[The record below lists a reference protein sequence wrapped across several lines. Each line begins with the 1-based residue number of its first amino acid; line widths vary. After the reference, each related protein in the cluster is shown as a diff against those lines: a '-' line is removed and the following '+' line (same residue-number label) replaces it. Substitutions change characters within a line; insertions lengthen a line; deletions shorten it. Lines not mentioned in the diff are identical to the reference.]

1 MSLKGSFS
9 RLTGLSAGALL
20 LLGASAATTT
30 ASAAEFTMKIGLG
43 TFKDVQ
49 HQWSDWMKETIE
61 ANSKG
66 RIEVKVFPKS
76 QLGNI
81 FRMVEGVQLGTIE
94 ALVAP
99 MDFYAG
105 IDSKFGVFSIPVLFK
120 DKTNAAKSLQDPDL
134 NKEIRSIGTE
144 KGNILPI
151 SVFPHSTAHYF
162 GKKPIRRL
170 DDFKGLKLRVNATA
184 AEREK
189 MSRFGATAVPMPLS
203 EVVPGLQR
211 GTIDGTMSGTVVY
224 VVFKFNQVGQVLT
237 QTNDTMILSA
247 GLVSKTWLDTLPAD
261 LQKVVIDAGISL
273 QERTTKFSD
282 TSEQAMVKRWISEGG
297 ELISLPDT
305 DLAKIRS
312 SLASVG
318 EDVTKDDPALNAFY
332 KKVQSTASKY

>member
-1 MSLKGSFS
+1 MTLKGSFS
-9 RLTGLSAGALL
+9 RLTGLTAGALL

-30 ASAAEFTMKIGLG
+30 ATAAEFTMKIGLG

-105 IDSKFGVFSIPVLFK
+105 IDSRFGVFSIPVLFK
-120 DKTNAAKSLQDPDL
+120 DKTNAAKSLLDADL
-134 NKEIRSIGTE
+134 NKKIRAIGADKNVVTV
-144 KGNILPI
+144 

-170 DDFKGLKLRVNATA
+170 ADFKGLKLRVNATP

-189 MSRFGATAVPMPLS
+189 MSRFGATAVPMPLN

-224 VVFKFNQVGQVLT
+224 VVFKFNQVGKVLT

-247 GLVSKTWLDTLPAD
+247 GLVSKTWLDKLPAD
-261 LQKVVIDAGISL
+261 LQKVVLDAGIAL
-273 QERTTKFSD
+273 QERTSKFSD
-282 TSEQAMVKRWISEGG
+282 TSEQAMVKRWIAEGG
-297 ELISLPDT
+297 ELISLPDD
-305 DLAKIRS
+305 DLATIRK

-332 KKVQSTASKY
+332 KQVRSTAAKY

>member
-1 MSLKGSFS
+1 MTLKQRFS
-9 RLTGLSAGALL
+9 RSAALAAGAGL
-20 LLGASAATTT
+20 LLGAAATT
-30 ASAAEFTMKIGLG
+30 ANAQEFTMKIGLG

-49 HQWSDWMKETIE
+49 HQWADWMEETIE
-61 ANSKG
+61 ANSNG
-66 RIEVKVFPKS
+66 RIDVQVFPKS

-81 FRMVEGVQLGTIE
+81 FRMVEGVQLGTLE
-94 ALVAP
+94 SVVAP

-105 IDSKFGVFSIPVLFK
+105 IDPKFGVFSIPVLFK
-120 DKTNAAKSLQDPDL
+120 DKTNAAKALLDSDL
-134 NKEIRSIGTE
+134 NKEIRSIGADKNVVT
-144 KGNILPI
+144 I

-162 GKKPIRRL
+162 GKEPIRRL

-189 MSRFGATAVPMPLS
+189 MKRFGATAVPMPLN

-224 VVFKFNQVGQVLT
+224 VVFKFNQVGKVLT

-247 GLVSKTWLDTLPAD
+247 GLVSKTWFDKLPAD
-261 LQKVVIDAGISL
+261 LQKVVLDAGVGL
-273 QERTTKFSD
+273 QARTTEFSD
-282 TSEQAMVKRWISEGG
+282 TSEIAMVERWKAEGG
-297 ELISLPDT
+297 ELISLPEE
-305 DLAKIRS
+305 DLAKVRS

-332 KKVQSTASKY
+332 KKVRSTAAKY

>member
-1 MSLKGSFS
+1 V
-9 RLTGLSAGALL
+9 SAGALL
-20 LLGASAATTT
+20 LLEAAAATTS

-61 ANSKG
+61 AKSNG
-66 RIEVKVFPKS
+66 RIEVQVFPKS

-81 FRMVEGVQLGTIE
+81 FRMVEGVQLGTLE
-94 ALVAP
+94 AVVAP

-105 IDSKFGVFSIPVLFK
+105 IDPKFGVFSIPVLFK
-120 DKTNAAKSLQDPDL
+120 DKTNAAKSLLDADL
-134 NKEIRSIGTE
+134 NKEIRSIGADKNVVTV
-144 KGNILPI
+144 

-162 GKKPIRRL
+162 SKKPIRRL
-170 DDFKGLKLRVNATA
+170 ADFKGLKLRVNATA

-189 MSRFGATAVPMPLS
+189 MSRFGATAVPMPLN

-247 GLVSKTWLDTLPAD
+247 GLVSKAWLDKLPAD
-261 LQKVVIDAGISL
+261 LQKVVLDAGIAL
-273 QERTTKFSD
+273 QARTTEFSD
-282 TSEQAMVKRWISEGG
+282 TSEQAMVKRWIAEGG

-318 EDVTKDDPALNAFY
+318 QDVTKDDPALNAFY
-332 KKVQSTASKY
+332 KKVQSTAAKY

>member
-1 MSLKGSFS
+1 MFRR
-9 RLTGLSAGALL
+9 RLLTRSANLAAGAIL
-20 LLGASAATTT
+20 LLGAT
-30 ASAAEFTMKIGLG
+30 ALSTSVGAAEYTMKIGLG

-49 HQWSDWMKETIE
+49 HQWADWMKETIE
-61 ANSKG
+61 ANSNG
-66 RIEVKVFPKS
+66 RIEVQVFPRS

-81 FRMVEGVQLGTIE
+81 NRMVEGVQLGTLE
-94 ALVAP
+94 SVVAP

-105 IDSKFGVFSIPVLFK
+105 IDPRFGVFSIPVLFK
-120 DKTNAAKSLQDPDL
+120 DKSNAAKALLDPEL
-134 NKEIRSIGTE
+134 NKEIRGLGADKNVVTV
-144 KGNILPI
+144 

-162 GKKPIRRL
+162 GKEPIRRL

-189 MSRFGATAVPMPLS
+189 MARFGATAVPMPLN

-224 VVFKFNQVGQVLT
+224 VVFKFNQVGKVLT

-247 GLVSKTWLDTLPAD
+247 GLVSKAWLDKLPED
-261 LQKVVIDAGISL
+261 LQKVVLDAGVEL
-273 QERTTKFSD
+273 QAKTAEFSD
-282 TSEQAMVKRWISEGG
+282 TSEQAMVERWKAEGG
-297 ELISLPDT
+297 EIISLPDE

-332 KKVQSTASKY
+332 KKVQSTAVKY

>member
-1 MSLKGSFS
+1 MLAK
-9 RLTGLSAGALL
+9 RLLTRSAAVTAGAMFVL
-20 LLGASAATTT
+20 SAATTM
-30 ASAAEFTMKIGLG
+30 AAAQDFTMKIGLG

-49 HQWSDWMKETIE
+49 HQWADWMEETIE
-61 ANSKG
+61 ANSNG
-66 RIEVKVFPKS
+66 RIDVQVFPRS

-81 FRMVEGVQLGTIE
+81 FRMVEGVQLGTLE
-94 ALVAP
+94 SLVAP

-120 DKTNAAKSLQDPDL
+120 DKTNASKALLDAEL
-134 NKEIRSIGTE
+134 NKEIRAIGADKNVVTV
-144 KGNILPI
+144 

-162 GKKPIRRL
+162 GKEPIRRL

-189 MSRFGATAVPMPLS
+189 MSRFGATAVPMPLN

-224 VVFKFNQVGQVLT
+224 VVFKFNQVGKVLT

-261 LQKVVIDAGISL
+261 LQKVVLDAGVAL
-273 QERTTKFSD
+273 QERTAQFSD
-282 TSEQAMVKRWISEGG
+282 TSEQAMVERWKAEGG
-297 ELISLPDT
+297 ELISLPDE
-305 DLAKIRS
+305 DLSKIRS

-332 KKVQSTASKY
+332 KRVRSTAAKY

>member
-1 MSLKGSFS
+1 MLLRQLFIRSTSLA
-9 RLTGLSAGALL
+9 AGAAL
-20 LLGASAATTT
+20 LLGAAATT
-30 ASAAEFTMKIGLG
+30 ANAQDFTMKIGLG

-49 HQWSDWMKETIE
+49 HQWADWMEETIE
-61 ANSKG
+61 AKSNG
-66 RIEVKVFPKS
+66 RIDVQVFPKS

-81 FRMVEGVQLGTIE
+81 FRMVEGVQLGTLE
-94 ALVAP
+94 SVVAP

-105 IDSKFGVFSIPVLFK
+105 IDPKFGVFSIPVLFK
-120 DKTNAAKSLQDPDL
+120 DKTNASKALLDTDL
-134 NKEIRSIGTE
+134 NKEIRTIGGDKNVVT
-144 KGNILPI
+144 I

-162 GKKPIRRL
+162 GKEPIRRL

-189 MSRFGATAVPMPLS
+189 MKRFGATAVPMPLN

-224 VVFKFNQVGQVLT
+224 VVFKFNQVGKVLT

-247 GLVSKTWLDTLPAD
+247 GLVSKTWLDKLPAD
-261 LQKVVIDAGISL
+261 LQKVVLDAGVDL
-273 QERTTKFSD
+273 QARTAEFSD
-282 TSEQAMVKRWISEGG
+282 TSEIAMVERWKAEGG
-297 ELISLPDT
+297 ELISLPEE
-305 DLAKIRS
+305 DLVKVRS

-332 KKVQSTASKY
+332 KKVRSTAAKY

>member
-1 MSLKGSFS
+1 M
-9 RLTGLSAGALL
+9 SAGALL
-20 LLGASAATTT
+20 LLGAAAATTT
-30 ASAAEFTMKIGLG
+30 ANAAEFTMKIGLG

-61 ANSKG
+61 AESNG
-66 RIEVKVFPKS
+66 RIEVQVFPKS

-81 FRMVEGVQLGTIE
+81 NRMVEGVQLGTLE
-94 ALVAP
+94 AVVAP

-105 IDSKFGVFSIPVLFK
+105 IDPKFGVFSIPVLFK
-120 DKTNAAKSLQDPDL
+120 DKTNAAKALLDSDL
-134 NKEIRSIGTE
+134 NKEIRTIGADKNVVT
-144 KGNILPI
+144 I

-189 MSRFGATAVPMPLS
+189 MSRFGATAVPMPLN

-211 GTIDGTMSGTVVY
+211 GAIDGTMSGTVVY
-224 VVFKFNQVGQVLT
+224 VVFKFNQVGTVLT

-247 GLVSKTWLDTLPAD
+247 GLVSKIWLDKLPDD
-261 LQKVVIDAGISL
+261 LQKVVLDAGIAL
-273 QERTTKFSD
+273 QAKTTEFSD
-282 TSEQAMVKRWISEGG
+282 TSEQAMVEKWIAEGG
-297 ELISLPDT
+297 ELISLPDA
-305 DLAKIRS
+305 DLATVRS
-312 SLASVG
+312 KLASVG

-332 KKVQSTASKY
+332 KKVQATAAKY

>member
-1 MSLKGSFS
+1 MVAKKLFIRSTRTL
-9 RLTGLSAGALL
+9 AGAVL
-20 LLGASAATTT
+20 LLGVGAATTAAT
-30 ASAAEFTMKIGLG
+30 AADFTMKIGLG

-49 HQWSDWMKETIE
+49 HQWADWMKETIE
-61 ANSKG
+61 AKSNG
-66 RIEVKVFPKS
+66 RIEVQVFPKS

-94 ALVAP
+94 SVVAP

-105 IDSKFGVFSIPVLFK
+105 IDPKFGVFSIPVLFK
-120 DKTNAAKSLQDPDL
+120 DKTNASKALLDADL
-134 NKEIRSIGTE
+134 NKEIRSIGGDKNVVT
-144 KGNILPI
+144 I

-162 GKKPIRRL
+162 GKNPIRRL

-189 MSRFGATAVPMPLS
+189 MSRFGATAVPMPLN

-224 VVFKFNQVGQVLT
+224 VVFKFNQVGKVLT

-247 GLVSKTWLDTLPAD
+247 GLVSKAWLDKLPAD
-261 LQKVVIDAGISL
+261 LQKVVLDAGVEL
-273 QERTTKFSD
+273 QAKTSEFSD
-282 TSEQAMVKRWISEGG
+282 TSETAMVERWKAEGG
-297 ELISLPDT
+297 ELISLPEE
-305 DLAKIRS
+305 DLATIRT

-332 KKVQSTASKY
+332 KKVQATASKY

>member
-1 MSLKGSFS
+1 MLLKGSFS
-9 RLTGLSAGALL
+9 RLTGLTAGALL

-30 ASAAEFTMKIGLG
+30 ATAAEYTMKIGLG

-81 FRMVEGVQLGTIE
+81 FRMVEGVQLGTLE

-120 DKTNAAKSLQDPDL
+120 DKTNAAKTLLDPDL
-134 NKEIRSIGTE
+134 NKQIRAIGADKNVVTV
-144 KGNILPI
+144 

-170 DDFKGLKLRVNATA
+170 DDFKGLKLRVNATP

-237 QTNDTMILSA
+237 RTNDTMILSA

-261 LQKVVIDAGISL
+261 LQKVVIDAGVSL

-282 TSEQAMVKRWISEGG
+282 TSEQAMVKRWIAEGG

-305 DLAKIRS
+305 DLAKIRK

-332 KKVQSTASKY
+332 KKVRATAAKY

>member
-1 MSLKGSFS
+1 MLARKLFIRSASS
-9 RLTGLSAGALL
+9 IAGAVLL
-20 LLGASAATTT
+20 FGAAATTT
-30 ASAAEFTMKIGLG
+30 SATAAEFTMKIGLG

-49 HQWSDWMKETIE
+49 HQWADWMKETIE

-81 FRMVEGVQLGTIE
+81 FCMVEGVQLGTIE
-94 ALVAP
+94 SVVAP

-105 IDSKFGVFSIPVLFK
+105 IDPRFGVFSIPVLFK
-120 DKTNAAKSLQDPDL
+120 DKTNASKTLLDPEL
-134 NKEIRSIGTE
+134 NKQIRSIGADKNVVT
-144 KGNILPI
+144 I

-189 MSRFGATAVPMPLS
+189 MSRFGATAVPMPLN

-237 QTNDTMILSA
+237 EVNDTMILSA
-247 GLVSKTWLDTLPAD
+247 GLVSKTWLDKLPAD
-261 LQKVVIDAGISL
+261 LQKVVRDAGVGL
-273 QERTTKFSD
+273 QARTAKFSD
-282 TSEQAMVKRWISEGG
+282 TSEQAMVKRWKAEGG
-297 ELISLPDT
+297 ELISLPGE
-305 DLAKIRS
+305 DLAKVRS
-312 SLASVG
+312 MLASVG

-332 KKVQSTASKY
+332 KKVRSTAAKY